1 MSILVGITGGSGS
14 GKTSLVAALAKRLAG
29 RVAVLEYDWYYR
41 DQRERSMEERLKTN
55 YDHPDAL
62 EENLLLE
69 HLEQLRAGKMV
80 AAPQYDF
87 VSHVRMSIQRRIT
100 PAPILLLEGIHAL
113 TSPTLRAQM
122 DLSVFIDVPA
132 DLRFIRRL
140 QRDVRVRERSME
152 SVVAQYLHQTRPM
165 YEEFVA
171 PVASQADFRISGLES
186 PDECARQVCA
196 EIEKRFAL

>member
-1 MSILVGITGGSGS
+1 
-14 GKTSLVAALAKRLAG
+14 
-29 RVAVLEYDWYYR
+29 
-41 DQRERSMEERLKTN
+41 
-55 YDHPDAL
+55 
-62 EENLLLE
+62 
-69 HLEQLRAGKMV
+69 
-80 AAPQYDF
+80 
-87 VSHVRMSIQRRIT
+87 
-100 PAPILLLEGIHAL
+100 
-113 TSPTLRAQM
+113 M

-171 PVASQADFRISGLES
+171 PVASQADLRISGLKS
-186 PDECARQVCA
+186 PDECASQVCA